1 MHSCTCNHRLECL
14 SDSLYNLCC
23 AFQHRPSQG
32 LLTMRLILQLFTS
45 VASKVGIMPWIF
57 LFYKVCSPTPWPFI
71 KFLKYSKFSHSL
83 ILSFQWR
90 AALCGLSWWFP
101 ECPMNLNISPSNIY
115 IFAHWFPILNY
126 ILPCSSWEYLLIP
139 MVSTVTRGVPKF
151 SDDLIILFIVSFP
164 SYRFFALHR
173 R

>member
-1 MHSCTCNHRLECL
+1 
-14 SDSLYNLCC
+14 
-23 AFQHRPSQG
+23 
-32 LLTMRLILQLFTS
+32 MRLILQLFTS

-101 ECPMNLNISPSNIY
+101 ECPMNLNIYPSNISAV
-115 IFAHWFPILNY
+115 AHWFPILNY
-126 ILPCSSWEYLLIP
+126 ILPCSSWGSSLIP
-139 MVSTVTRGVPKF
+139 MVSAVLIGVPKL
-151 SDDLIILFIVSFP
+151 SDDLMILFIVSFP
-164 SYRFFALHR
+164 SYRVFAFHPRWLSLVFITLAWNFLR
-173 R
+173 FVLPASPFPDN